1 MRATVWTAVLCF
13 CGAGLALAQ
22 EKTEAPKPAES
33 QAAPPAPAPEA
44 KPTEEPA
51 KAEPAKAEPAKAEP
65 AKAEPAKA
73 EKAPAAN
80 VAATRTPF
88 QSSWEE
94 ASPDEKALFLEVYG
108 ESSKLIRERW
118 DKGTADERKKTL
130 RWHPVLGARPLKHHW
145 VSATPEERAAFLE
158 SHAKTLQKVKEA
170 WDNASPEQRKTLA
183 LEHPY
188 FARKA
193 LHHGWLLAIAQEKIA
208 FLVAHPTLSAELKT
222 RWERASEWQKRW
234 YTKNC
239 PGLELAKPWTET
251 STEERATFLDA
262 NPGIAEKA
270 REAWQKAQPEMRASL
285 VRKWQ
290 GWPLKAYQSRL
301 EKTGQPLASA
311 KTKTTRPAPPAKP
324 APSTKP
330 TPSGGKK

>member
-1 MRATVWTAVLCF
+1 MRATLWTVVLWNLS
-13 CGAGLALAQ
+13 GAGLALAQ

-33 QAAPPAPAPEA
+33 QAAPPTPPPET
-44 KPTEEPA
+44 KPTDAATANPEPA
-51 KAEPAKAEPAKAEP
+51 KAQ
-65 AKAEPAKA
+65 
-73 EKAPAAN
+73 KAPAA
-80 VAATRTPF
+80 AATRGPF

-94 ASPDEKALFLEVYG
+94 ASPDEKALFLEAYG

-193 LHHGWLLAIAQEKIA
+193 LHQPWLLAIPQEKIA
-208 FLVAHPTLSAELKT
+208 FLMAHPALSAELKT
-222 RWERASEWQKRW
+222 RWERANEWQKRW

-239 PGLELAKPWTET
+239 PGLELANGKPWTET
-251 STEERATFLDA
+251 STEERAIFLDA

-324 APSTKP
+324 P
-330 TPSGGKK
+330 PSGGKK

>member
-1 MRATVWTAVLCF
+1 MRATLWTVVLWNL

-22 EKTEAPKPAES
+22 EKTEPPKPAES
-33 QAAPPAPAPEA
+33 QAAPPTPEA
-44 KPTEEPA
+44 KPADATTATPAPAAEPKAAPSATKAEEPGQ
-51 KAEPAKAEPAKAEP
+51 
-65 AKAEPAKA
+65 AEPAKA
-73 EKAPAAN
+73 EKAPAVKA
-80 VAATRTPF
+80 AATRGPF

-94 ASPDEKALFLEVYG
+94 ASPDEQALFLEAFG

-118 DKGTADERKKTL
+118 DKASPDERKRTL

-158 SHAKTLQKVKEA
+158 SHPKTLQKVKEA

-193 LHHGWLLAIAQEKIA
+193 LHHTWLLAIPQEKIA
-208 FLVAHPTLSAELKT
+208 FVAAHPAIAAELKT

-234 YTKNC
+234 YTKNIL
-239 PGLELAKPWTET
+239 GLELAKPWTET
-251 STEERATFLDA
+251 STEERAVFLDA

-270 REAWQKAQPEMRASL
+270 REAWQKAQPEMRASM

-311 KTKTTRPAPPAKP
+311 KKTTRPAPPAKP
-324 APSTKP
+324 KST
-330 TPSGGKK
+330 GVKK